1 LLTVRVSPRR
11 SLGLAVVAASVA
23 AAPRSAEAAQ
33 PTNDEQLM
41 LEMLNRMRWDPAA
54 ELNILVNLNPTS
66 PATWG
71 TPKSNDPGVASAL
84 TFFNVDAAA
93 LAAQWA
99 GLAPRTAPLA
109 WNSNLNNAAA
119 GHNAAMIAADQQT
132 HQAPGE
138 PTLGTRLTNAGY
150 IYTAGAENVYAYATS
165 IFYGH
170 AGFAIDWGPGPG
182 GMQSPPGHRD
192 TMMNAGL
199 REVGI
204 SITPESNPGT
214 GVGPLV
220 ITQDFGSR
228 SGSAFFTGVIYSD
241 PGNYFYAPGKGL
253 SGVTVR
259 AFNAGT
265 STLRASTTTF
275 GSGGYTLQAPAGT
288 YDVTFSGGA
297 LLGRTI
303 TYRNVTIGSSNVK
316 LDSLSSF
323 IAGSGSSWNSVQNW
337 SAGLPDGPGTTAVL
351 GRTIPGQSPGPR
363 TVTVTAPVTVGQLVL
378 DGANPVNLG
387 GSGAVTFAGGGTTPA
402 SITAKPVA
410 GAGHTL
416 SAPLSF
422 TGQVVRDGTGTLTI
436 DGVQQHQA
444 GATLSVR
451 DGTTSLLTNAG
462 RPGVRPLNVGADG
475 AMTRLNLQASQDLA
489 RLDVTGGARVTLTPG
504 GAKILVAEGLT
515 VPTGTFDLT
524 DNAALVDYASPS
536 DPAPADVAAAVKRG
550 YAGGTWAGGAITS
563 SAAAANHRAA
573 VGYARATEI
582 FDPADATPTFFGRDV
597 DATSLL
603 LRFTLQGDADLD
615 GSVTFADFERMR
627 GRLTETGDWA
637 EGDFDYDGRVTAR
650 DYALLRRNFGMS
662 LGGSAAGVTAAQWAV
677 IESFAAAVPEPGTI
691 APGVAAAALV
701 ALRRRPGR

>member
-1 LLTVRVSPRR
+1 MVRASPPRR
-11 SLGLAVVAASVA
+11 SLGLALFAASVA
-23 AAPRSAEAAQ
+23 AAPWFVRASD

-41 LEMLNRMRWDPAA
+41 LEMVNRMRWDPAA
-54 ELNILVNLNPTS
+54 ELNVLVNLNPGS
-66 PATWG
+66 PATWR
-71 TPKSNDPGVASAL
+71 TPKSNDPNVASAL

-93 LAAQWA
+93 LASQWA

-150 IYTAGAENVYAYATS
+150 TYTAGAENVYAYATS

-204 SITPESNPGT
+204 SITPESNPAT

-228 SGSAFFTGVIYSD
+228 SGSAFFTGVIYND
-241 PGNYFYAPGKGL
+241 PGTYFYAPGKGL

-265 STLRASTTTF
+265 GTLRAATTTF
-275 GSGGYTLQAPAGT
+275 GSGGYSLQAPAGT
-288 YDVTFSGGA
+288 YDLTFSGGA

-323 IAGSGSSWNSVQNW
+323 IAGSGASWNDLRNW

-363 TVTVTAPVTVGQLVL
+363 TVTVTNPVTVGQLVL
-378 DGANPVNLG
+378 DAANPVNLG
-387 GSGAVTFAGGGTTPA
+387 GSGTVTFAGGGTTPA
-402 SITAKPVA
+402 GITAKPVLA
-410 GAGHTL
+410 DGHTL
-416 SAPLSF
+416 SAPLTF
-422 TGQVVRDGTGTLTI
+422 TGQVVRDGLGTLTI
-436 DGVQQHQA
+436 DGMQQHQA

-451 DGTTSLLTNAG
+451 DGATFVRTNAG
-462 RPGVRPLNVGADG
+462 RPGVRPLAIAADG
-475 AMTRLNLQASQDLA
+475 AGAELYFEASQDLA
-489 RLDVTGGARVTLTPG
+489 RLDVTGGARVTLTTG
-504 GAKILVAEGLT
+504 GGKILVADGLSA
-515 VPTGTFDLT
+515 PSGTFNLT
-524 DNAALVDYASPS
+524 DNAALVDYSNPG
-536 DPAPADVAAAVKRG
+536 DGMPDDLRAALKRG
-550 YAGGTWAGGAITS
+550 YAGGTWAGSGITS

-573 VGYARATEI
+573 VGCAGATEI
-582 FDPADATPTFFGRDV
+582 FDLTDATPTFFGRDL
-597 DATSLL
+597 DATSFL
-603 LRFTLQGDADLD
+603 LRYTLQGDADLD
-615 GSVTFADFERMR
+615 GSVTFEDFRRMR
-627 GRLTETGDWA
+627 SGLAGAGDWA
-637 EGDFDYDGRVTAR
+637 EGDFDYDGQVTAR

-662 LGGSAAGVTAAQWAV
+662 IGGSAAGVTAAQWAV
-677 IESFAAAVPEPGTI
+677 VESFAVAVPEPGTL
-691 APGVAAAALV
+691 ALV
-701 ALRRRPGR
+701 AGGAALSLLRRRAVR